1 MLKAVKSNKTVTIFE
16 GPDGSGKT
24 TLAKQYAANTGA
36 LYVHFDAL
44 YGVENIH
51 KYFMEAMLPALMGYQ
66 SVVLDRC
73 WHSGPIYDLVFRNI
87 EPEDGRQNTEIC
99 ALLDRAAAFCNAV
112 YVRCLP
118 SEDVCINNWKSRLD
132 SELVKSEHKMRAIH
146 KLYAKQDRSV
156 CLPIVESDYT
166 VAPNKPYATHL
177 IELQAAIGKKRE
189 EVYMS
194 NQPRVHIMVSSS
206 VEKTDVDTMIDVPGV
221 RFHPDSNEY
230 HLALDFS
237 EFGSWEDEPIAEE
250 LVCYLPATMSNAELV
265 QYFKS
270 IGGQHAQYV
279 FAIGDDA
286 AATMQHFMENVEALD
301 DGSLPPVYAT
311 NLLDVLADA
320 QFRIGY
326 SMLPLNKEVIKAYE
340 ATTKPVEPSTNE
352 EESSATDS
360 TVGQPD
366 IELREVAPGI
376 RGVTIKFND
385 MTDLKNLDVE
395 DLVSKLI
402 GAKSHDAK

>member
-1 MLKAVKSNKTVTIFE
+1 MLKAVKSNKTITIFE

-24 TLAKQYAANTGA
+24 TMAKQFAANIGA

-44 YGVENIH
+44 YGVKNIH

-73 WHSGPIYDLVFRNI
+73 WHSGPIYDLVFRNL
-87 EPEDGRQNTEIC
+87 EEEEQRQTSEIC
-99 ALLDRAAAFCNAV
+99 TLLDRAASFCNAV

-118 SEDVCINNWKSRLD
+118 PEEVCINNWKSRLHE
-132 SELVKSEHKMRAIH
+132 ELVQSEHKMHAIH
-146 KLYAKQDRSV
+146 KLYKEQGRSV
-156 CLPIVESDYT
+156 CLPMVESDYT

-177 IELQAAIGKKRE
+177 IELQAMIAKKRE

-206 VEKTDVDTMIDVPGV
+206 QDKTDADTMIDVPGV
-221 RFHPDSNEY
+221 RFNPQSNEFK
-230 HLALDFS
+230 LATAFG
-237 EFGSWEDEPIAEE
+237 EFGSWENEPVTEE
-250 LVCYLPATMSNAELV
+250 LVNFIPANSSNAELV
-265 QYFKS
+265 QYFKA
-270 IGGQHAQYV
+270 IGGQAPQYV

-286 AATMQHFMENVEALD
+286 TCTMEHFMENVEALD

-311 NLLDVLADA
+311 NLLDVLADEH
-320 QFRIGY
+320 FRGLY
-326 SMLPLNKEVIKAYE
+326 GMLPLNKEVIRAYE
-340 ATTKPVEPSTNE
+340 ATLNGVPSTDE
-352 EESSATDS
+352 EESKPVNSS
-360 TVGQPD
+360 VGQPD
-366 IELREVAPGI
+366 VELHEVAQGI

-395 DLVSKLI
+395 DLVNKLI
-402 GAKSHDAK
+402 GAKNDAK